1 MKKVIKKCAGLA
13 AKKGMKYYALED
25 FGNCYGARTF
35 SAYSQTKA
43 TCCFLGAGLKKVY
56 FVYKA

>member
-1 MKKVIKKCAGLA
+1 MIKKCAGVA

-43 TCCFLGAGLKKVY
+43 RCCFLGTGLKNVY

>member
-13 AKKGMKYYALED
+13 AKKRMKYYALED